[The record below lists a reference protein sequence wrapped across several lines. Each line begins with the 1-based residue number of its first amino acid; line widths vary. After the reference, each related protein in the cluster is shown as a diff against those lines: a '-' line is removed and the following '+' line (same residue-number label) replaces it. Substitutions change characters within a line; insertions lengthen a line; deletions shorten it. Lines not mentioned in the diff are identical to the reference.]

1 MILSTSVLRESGI
14 DVGDFLA
21 DVNLVGFQ
29 FNDQSAAY
37 DLQFLQ
43 TRAWAS
49 GSWAFD
55 NNEII
60 TIGKTKSHRHVG
72 VFQVESLRLGVGQ
85 FRRPSSLFTEAQTSH
100 NSATLNKNRDI

>member
-49 GSWAFD
+49 GS
-55 NNEII
+55 
-60 TIGKTKSHRHVG
+60 
-72 VFQVESLRLGVGQ
+72 
-85 FRRPSSLFTEAQTSH
+85 
-100 NSATLNKNRDI
+100 